1 MLFVAKL
8 LAKVIKILRLCK
20 NFEQKVGEVTKITYL
35 CSRFLLYNSDEKVI
49 DDVGL
54 NCSNDS
60 SGQ

>member
-35 CSRFLLYNSDEKVI
+35 CSRFLYI
-49 DDVGL
+49 
-54 NCSNDS
+54 
-60 SGQ
+60 